1 MPRYVA
7 FLRGISPMNA
17 KMSELKQC
25 FEAAGFVNVRTVLS
39 SGNVVFDARST
50 SESAIEKKAEQAM
63 HAALGRSF
71 YTIVRRADSLREL
84 LATDPYLAHDVPAH
98 AKRVVSFLRDARSPK
113 VALPLAKDDA
123 AVLCLAGREVFS
135 AYVPSQKGPVFM
147 KLIENAFGSDVTT
160 RTWETVAKC
169 AAA

>member
-17 KMSELKQC
+17 QMSELKQC
-25 FEAAGFVNVRTVLS
+25 FEAAGFTNVRTVLS
-39 SGNVVFDARST
+39 SGNVVFDTRST

-63 HAALGRSF
+63 RDALGRSF

-84 LATDPYLAHDVPAH
+84 LATDPYLAHGVPAH

-113 VALPLAKDDA
+113 VKLPLAKDDA
-123 AVLCLAGREVFS
+123 AVLCLTGREVFS

-160 RTWETVAKC
+160 RTWETVVKC
-169 AAA
+169 AA